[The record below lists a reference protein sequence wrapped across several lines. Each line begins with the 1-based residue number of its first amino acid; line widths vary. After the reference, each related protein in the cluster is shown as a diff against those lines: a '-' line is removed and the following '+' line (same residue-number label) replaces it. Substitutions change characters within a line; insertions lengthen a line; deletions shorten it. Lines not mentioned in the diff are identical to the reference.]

1 MKIAAAAAEFLNQK
15 RIAVTGVSESSRG
28 ARSNAVYTRLRERGY
43 TVFAVNPNAESAE
56 EIRRTRISPPSLA
69 GWMRVVIATAAD
81 RAPATMREIVDLGI
95 KYAWMHRAF
104 GPGSVSE
111 EATRI
116 GREAGVMVIDGG
128 CPLMFGRASD
138 GGHRMMCRMMKLT
151 GKVRPDGLRAAEI
164 ACDHEGPATAHS
176 RWTYVHTLDLRTY
189 VGPTRPADLSP
200 MYPTPTDVQ

>member
-1 MKIAAAAAEFLNQK
+1 MKIAEAAAEFLNQK
-15 RIAVTGVSESSRG
+15 RIAVTGVSSHPEG
-28 ARSNAVYTRLRERGY
+28 NGSNTVYTRLRERGY

-56 EIRRTRISPPSLA
+56 GDPTYPDLA
-69 GWMRVVIATAAD
+69 SIPGGVDAVVIATAAG

-95 KYAWMHRAF
+95 KYAWMHRSF
-104 GPGSVSE
+104 GAGSVSE

-151 GKVRPDGLRAAEI
+151 GKVP
-164 ACDHEGPATAHS
+164 
-176 RWTYVHTLDLRTY
+176 RT
-189 VGPTRPADLSP
+189 V
-200 MYPTPTDVQ
+200 

>member
-1 MKIAAAAAEFLNQK
+1 M
-15 RIAVTGVSESSRG
+15 
-28 ARSNAVYTRLRERGY
+28 
-43 TVFAVNPNAESAE
+43 FAVNPNAESAE
-56 EIRRTRISPPSLA
+56 GDPTYPNLA
-69 GWMRVVIATAAD
+69 AIPGGVDAVVIATAAD

-151 GKVRPDGLRAAEI
+151 GKVP
-164 ACDHEGPATAHS
+164 
-176 RWTYVHTLDLRTY
+176 RT
-189 VGPTRPADLSP
+189 V
-200 MYPTPTDVQ
+200 